1 VHVPQQLRRAIDV
14 AGASLRSRVGARAEE
29 QRSGPDEMRLS
40 ALIAEDFATYDGNLL
55 APGLWAVVAHRFGR
69 RADRTP
75 SGVTRLALGGAH
87 VALSRGVDLVWGIKI
102 PRPVALGRRVHL
114 WHNGCMLLDANSI
127 GNDVHI
133 RHDTTFGAVRGRPT
147 TRDELPT
154 IEDGVE
160 LGSGVCVLGAVRVGQ
175 NSVVGANSV
184 VLRDVPSGAT
194 VMGVPARVI
203 PT

>member
-1 VHVPQQLRRAIDV
+1 VQVPQRLKRAIDV
-14 AGASLRSRVGARAEE
+14 AGASLRSRVRAEE
-29 QRSGPDEMRLS
+29 QRASPDEMRLT
-40 ALIAEDFATYDGNLL
+40 ALIAEDLVTYEGDLL
-55 APGLWAVVAHRFGR
+55 APGLWAVVAHRLGR
-69 RADRTP
+69 RAERTRP
-75 SGVTRLALGGAH
+75 GVARVALGGAH
-87 VALSRGVDLVWGIKI
+87 TALARGVDLVWGIKI
-102 PRPVALGRRVHL
+102 PRPVALGRRVRL

-133 RHDTTFGAVRGRPT
+133 RHDTTFGAARGRAT

-160 LGSGVCVLGAVRVGQ
+160 LGSGVCVLGAVCVGQ
-175 NSVVGANSV
+175 NAVVGANSV
-184 VLRDVPSGAT
+184 VLRDVPAGVT